1 MSKTIILSEE
11 KFKKIL
17 KELDVTSNDDP
28 FANQRDPEKFP
39 EENHDQIF
47 NDVNKQETAK
57 GPNDNMGIENPDLP

>member
-28 FANQRDPEKFP
+28 FADQKNPGNYP

-47 NDVNKQETAK
+47 NDVNERETAK
-57 GPNDNMGIENPDLP
+57 GPNDNMGIENP